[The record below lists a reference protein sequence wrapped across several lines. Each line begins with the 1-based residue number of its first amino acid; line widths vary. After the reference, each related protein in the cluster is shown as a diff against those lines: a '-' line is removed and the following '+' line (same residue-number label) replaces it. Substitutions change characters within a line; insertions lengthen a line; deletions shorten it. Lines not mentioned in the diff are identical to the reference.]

1 MHDIEPHFRWRD
13 LYIAEED
20 VRSPFFGRTYSE
32 FEYTHSLYNYYIHP
46 QWDSFGSST
55 LYAKILFADYDEGFV
70 LIELLGEWN
79 DTLHNDIMFLKRNIA
94 DPLMRKGISKF
105 VFFCENVLNFH
116 ASPDDDYY
124 AEWAEEVHEEGGW
137 IAFLNTRKHVEEE
150 MHEARMQLYTHFGE
164 EYNDIIWRT
173 QKPLVVF
180 QILDAMVLG
189 MIRRLAG

>member
-13 LYIAEED
+13 SYMAEED
-20 VRSPFFGRTYSE
+20 PFSPFFGRIYSE
-32 FEYTHSLYNYYIHP
+32 FEYTHSLYNFYIHP
-46 QWDSFGSST
+46 QWDAFGSST
-55 LYAKILFADYDEGFV
+55 LYGKILFADYEEGFA
-70 LIELLGEWN
+70 LIELMGEWN

-94 DPLMRKGISKF
+94 DPLMSKGISKF

-137 IAFLNTRKHVEEE
+137 IVLLNTRKHVEEE
-150 MHEARMQLYTHFGE
+150 MLDARMNLYAHFGE

-173 QKPLVVF
+173 QKPLVVY
-180 QILDAMVLG
+180 QIIDAMVLG
-189 MIRRLAG
+189 MVKRLNY